1 MTAGA
6 NLRISRFLSPDGDMI
21 SKYSGLQGEPAMP
34 PKNSNDTVGPTLK
47 AAVIAGSFGNALVI
61 IYALTQKSPSAY
73 AVATLA
79 SIAAGAIG
87 GAGGFLFA
95 LPRYAPE
102 VQGPNSAGQEQA
114 QPHPD
119 REGAQAPHKRS
130 FIPSNSLI
138 QIADWF
144 TKLLIGA
151 GLVQLGT
158 IGHGLGGLIG
168 FIASGISDANPVPD
182 SAKVVAGSVIVF
194 NSVLSFLFFYGNTS
208 LSYQQLLDKQAEE
221 SAGSRPA
228 RIVRDGRTS
237 SDRAQR

>member
-1 MTAGA
+1 
-6 NLRISRFLSPDGDMI
+6 MI

-61 IYALTQKSPSAY
+61 IFALTQKSLSAFASAY

-102 VQGPNSAGQEQA
+102 VQSPNSAGQKQE
-114 QPHPD
+114 QPHPGQ
-119 REGAQAPHKRS
+119 EGAQAPPHQRS
-130 FIPSNSLI
+130 FIPSNALI

-158 IGHGLGGLIG
+158 IGHGLGGLIE
-168 FIASGISDANPVPD
+168 FIASGISDANPVPY

-221 SAGSRPA
+221 STGSRPA
-228 RIVRDGRTS
+228 RIVRDGR
-237 SDRAQR
+237 R

>member
-1 MTAGA
+1 
-6 NLRISRFLSPDGDMI
+6 
-21 SKYSGLQGEPAMP
+21 MP

-47 AAVIAGSFGNALVI
+47 AAVIAGSFGNVLVI
-61 IYALTQKSPSAY
+61 IYALTQKSLSAY

-87 GAGGFLFA
+87 GAGGFLLA

-102 VQGPNSAGQEQA
+102 VQSPNSAGQEQV
-114 QPHPD
+114 HSRPD
-119 REGAQAPHKRS
+119 REGAQAPPPQGS
-130 FIPSNSLI
+130 FIPSNALI

-182 SAKVVAGSVIVF
+182 SAKVVAGSVLVF

-221 SAGSRPA
+221 SACSRPA

-237 SDRAQR
+237 SDRARR